1 LLDASYSS
9 GLFSAQPEAQIL
21 AAEFA
26 PAVRGVKYGDRA
38 RRIKHNA
45 GHFHYREHPEEF
57 ARNVIHHGM
66 VTAPMTP
73 RTGGHQ

>member
-1 LLDASYSS
+1 MAI
-9 GLFSAQPEAQIL
+9 E
-21 AAEFA
+21 
-26 PAVRGVKYGDRA
+26 RGG
-38 RRIKHNA
+38 IKHNA

-66 VTAPMTP
+66 VTAPMTL